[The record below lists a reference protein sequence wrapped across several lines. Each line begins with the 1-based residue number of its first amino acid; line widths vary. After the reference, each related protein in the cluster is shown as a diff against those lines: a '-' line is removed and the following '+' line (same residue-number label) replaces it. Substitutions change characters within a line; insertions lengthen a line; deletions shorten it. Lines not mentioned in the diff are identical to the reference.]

1 MAIFIRRRKTETATI
16 THEFLRIRRPQI
28 AASAWCNECG
38 AETKLV
44 PPDDA
49 AMVAGVNAREI
60 YRRVEIGH
68 IHFAEFSDGSLLVCL
83 NSILP

>member
-16 THEFLRIRRPQI
+16 THEFLRIRRPRI
-28 AASAWCNECG
+28 AATSWCKECG
-38 AETKLV
+38 AETQLV

-49 AMVAGVNAREI
+49 ADFAGLNAREI

-68 IHFAEFSDGSLLVCL
+68 IHFAELSDGSLLVCL
-83 NSILP
+83 NSILS